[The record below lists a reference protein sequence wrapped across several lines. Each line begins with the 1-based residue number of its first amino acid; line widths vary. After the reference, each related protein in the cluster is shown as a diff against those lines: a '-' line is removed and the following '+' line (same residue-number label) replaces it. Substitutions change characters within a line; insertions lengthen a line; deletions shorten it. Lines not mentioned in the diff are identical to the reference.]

1 MNVVSSSDPGTG
13 GVLVPFCKTYGLYFS
28 DKPEPES
35 GKFDIEKVGSKF
47 DERINDAMLIDPFNT
62 FEDYRVFNDKIANMG
77 KVELS
82 SKPSENVSKL
92 YININK
98 GKDDEI

>member
-1 MNVVSSSDPGTG
+1 
-13 GVLVPFCKTYGLYFS
+13 
-28 DKPEPES
+28 
-35 GKFDIEKVGSKF
+35 
-47 DERINDAMLIDPFNT
+47 MLIDPFNT
-62 FEDYRVFNDKIANMG
+62 FEDYRVFNDKIANMD

>member
-1 MNVVSSSDPGTG
+1 M
-13 GVLVPFCKTYGLYFS
+13 GVP
-28 DKPEPES
+28 
-35 GKFDIEKVGSKF
+35 KVMTKQ
-47 DERINDAMLIDPFNT
+47 
-62 FEDYRVFNDKIANMG
+62 RVDKIANMG